1 MKQTYTYYQPEYV
14 RNFKCNGQA
23 CSAHCCRRW
32 RITIDKKTFKKYSH
46 IKPKSAAKE
55 ITSHII
61 KSEVGGT
68 DTYQILLDSK
78 QSCPFLTG
86 DNWCHIQKE
95 YGEDFLSETCVTYPR
110 RTWTFGTYFERSLTL
125 TCPVVAAQV
134 LIPNEPIKFETV
146 EVSERVHNNL
156 GRIQASFS
164 LVPRNLFGKMKY
176 IQETAVTILQE
187 RTLTIDSRLMLLGLY
202 FDKLDELL
210 KVENFNELEQVNAAF
225 KDSNFLQEQA
235 NNFSQVIKF
244 DVGEHIKI
252 MFGTLETLYGEG
264 NVKKVEDRKF
274 VDAVADTLRIQVDEN
289 KQVSVKK
296 LAENYLELDEARQR
310 FSQYYSTLFENY
322 LVNELF
328 MNLYPF
334 KFKGSITYN
343 YGVFVTI
350 YKLLELITFS
360 MSIQHFLKEKK
371 TMDKISL
378 TAVVMMHA
386 NNIDHNKT
394 YTDKISEYLKDKN
407 DIVEIMQ
414 SMLQV

>member
-1 MKQTYTYYQPEYV
+1 M
-14 RNFKCNGQA
+14 
-23 CSAHCCRRW
+23 
-32 RITIDKKTFKKYSH
+32 
-46 IKPKSAAKE
+46 
-55 ITSHII
+55 
-61 KSEVGGT
+61 
-68 DTYQILLDSK
+68 
-78 QSCPFLTG
+78 
-86 DNWCHIQKE
+86 
-95 YGEDFLSETCVTYPR
+95 SETCVTYPR

-134 LIPNEPIKFETV
+134 LIPNEPVKFETV

-202 FDKLDELL
+202 LVKLEELL
-210 KVENFNELEQVNAAF
+210 EIKNLDELEQVNAAF

-235 NNFSQVIKF
+235 KNFSQVIKF

-252 MFGTLETLYGEG
+252 MFGTLEALYGAG
-264 NVKKVEDRKF
+264 VLRVEDRKF

-414 SMLQV
+414 NMLQV